1 MQAEV
6 PSRLVKKAANSLAAN
21 NSNQAQYNYAYAA

>member
-6 PSRLVKKAANSLAAN
+6 PSRLVKKAAKSLAAN
-21 NSNQAQYNYAYAA
+21 NSKPAYNYAYAA